1 MASTVVILGSPRKG
15 NSEAIAMAIANEA
28 KAKGNTIK
36 EYRINQ
42 LKNAKGCQSCYGC
55 KKAGKCVVKDDVSEI
70 LDDIRAADSII
81 FATPIY
87 FGQPSAQFRI
97 VQDRF
102 FGFLGGDFKPNLAAG
117 KKAAI
122 VVTCG
127 SGIDGANKTADEI
140 EGMAKN
146 FFGMEIAGKIV
157 KGGMMAPNAAES
169 DPAIMEEAKAIGKKL
184 KF

>member
-36 EYRINQ
+36 AYNIQQ
-42 LKNAKGCQSCYGC
+42 LKNAKGCYSCYGC
-55 KKAGKCVVKDDVSEI
+55 KKAGKCVVKDDITPI
-70 LDDIRAADSII
+70 LDDIREADSIV

-87 FGQPSAQFRI
+87 FGQPTAQFRA

-102 FGFLGGDFKPNLAAG
+102 FGYLGGDFKPNLAPG

-127 SGIDGANKTADEI
+127 SGIDGANKVADEI

-146 FFGMEIAGKIV
+146 FFGMQIAGKIV

-169 DPAIMEEAKAIGKKL
+169 DAAIMDEAKAIGKKL
-184 KF
+184 